1 VAKTDDGYIRFRCR
15 TCGKR
20 LKVKDTIEGGGVMP
34 CPRCGA
40 AVTVPMGNLEAI
52 AEGTAMPETGQ
63 PGRLNV
69 DPELIRKRLAGE
81 DEQREG
87 PGSVGGA
94 PTLHQQSWSP
104 LTAFGR
110 ITDLDQIAATIVKI
124 DEDLMGQIQRLYRK
138 EDQSA
143 EDRELEIKVAGERR
157 REEISQLLR
166 NRLQHARQQMRRLEA
181 MEHRLGRG
189 EMDQLQRL
197 RIAVEAME
205 LYARYV
211 HDVEA

>member
-1 VAKTDDGYIRFRCR
+1 MAKTDDGYIRFRCR

-20 LKVKDTIEGGGVMP
+20 LKVKDTIEGGNVVP
-34 CPRCGA
+34 CPGCGA

-69 DPELIRKRLAGE
+69 DPELLRKRLKGE
-81 DEQREG
+81 GEQREG
-87 PGSVGGA
+87 PGSVGGP
-94 PTLHQQSWSP
+94 PTLRQGAWNP
-104 LTAFGR
+104 VTAFGR
-110 ITDLDQIAATIVKI
+110 ITELDQIAAALVKI

-157 REEISQLLR
+157 RDEIRQLLQ
-166 NRLQHARQQMRRLEA
+166 NRLQHARQQLRRLES

-197 RIAVEAME
+197 RMAVEAME